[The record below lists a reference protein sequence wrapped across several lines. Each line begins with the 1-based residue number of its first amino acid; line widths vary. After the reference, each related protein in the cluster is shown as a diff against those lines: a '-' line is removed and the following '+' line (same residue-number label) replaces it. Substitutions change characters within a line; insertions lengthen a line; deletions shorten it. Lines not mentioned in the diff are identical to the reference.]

1 MTEINQERVSMPEL
15 ADRQR
20 EILRA
25 VIHEF
30 ITTVIGFIIVAFVVF
45 LIAKA
50 MIKPVPEKDCPY
62 CGMTIAAGAT
72 RCPHCTSQLAVA

>member
-1 MTEINQERVSMPEL
+1 
-15 ADRQR
+15 
-20 EILRA
+20 
-25 VIHEF
+25 
-30 ITTVIGFIIVAFVVF
+30 
-45 LIAKA
+45 